1 MAAKF
6 NQPLI
11 TNVGREMLIDVGA
24 SQGTITYT
32 NAIMFDQS
40 VNNLDEQQIQAVTE
54 LNGQKMSV
62 PIGEVSRNGNSV
74 TLSASFSNK
83 GVTKDITFNTVGWFA
98 KTNTTGSD
106 GKEHLLAISPAST
119 QGYLA
124 AQSPD
129 GNSTQS
135 IDLHLYMAISNDAN
149 ITIQANE
156 DGVVYQDDLKAALQ
170 NQSNIFDAKLAN
182 AGQVKKINF
191 DGKDY
196 TPDGN
201 GVITMNS
208 KDDDL
213 TGFASK
219 EDLAKLRND
228 ITTGSIG
235 NYSKA
240 TLDQMLLA
248 KANAS
253 DVYTKPQTD
262 AKIQSV
268 LSDNKYVN
276 NINGQQADDT
286 GKITVTGTKVSQ
298 WDFSGPDTVQT
309 TAGADITSLDAM
321 TADDL
326 RKIISKFM
334 GVENEIQEIKDT
346 ALFGKVFKDEDSAM
360 AWNAKHPN
368 DVCIIQN

>member
-24 SQGTITYT
+24 SRGTITYT

-62 PIGEVSRNGNSV
+62 PIGEVSRNDNSV

-98 KTNTTGSD
+98 KTNTTGGD

-156 DGVVYQDDLKAALQ
+156 DGVVYQDDLKTALQ
-170 NQSNIFDAKLAN
+170 NQDNIFDAKLAN

-196 TPDGN
+196 NPDSN

-219 EDLAKLRND
+219 EDLAKLRQD

-240 TLDQMLLA
+240 TLDQLLLA

-268 LSDNKYVN
+268 LSDSKYVN

-309 TAGADITSLDAM
+309 TAGADVTSLDAM

-334 GVENEIQEIKDT
+334 GVENEIKEIKDT

-360 AWNAKHPN
+360 AWNANHPN